1 MHEEPLRSAWEE
13 CELLRVKL
21 PTLRLWTR
29 TTDIPRL
36 YLGRLVRYRH
46 SDVMRW
52 LEARQSPRPRS

>member
-1 MHEEPLRSAWEE
+1 MHDDEPLRSAAEE
-13 CELLRVKL
+13 CALLNVKL

-29 TTDIPRL
+29 TTDIPRF

-52 LEARQSPRPRS
+52 LEERQRPRA